1 MALERSEGVL
11 CLVGAET
18 PRALAETIARLER
31 FVSRSTGI
39 RLIDVVYTATCDA
52 RGKQCVAGLW
62 VASLEEMARK
72 LRFAL
77 EALRSGR
84 TRTRDK
90 SGVFFTT
97 RPLALHGG
105 KVAYV
110 FPGTGSFHLEM
121 MRDLALTFDGVR
133 ERFDDMEEAFAGFCD
148 VASPS
153 EWLFSTAPEHTLA
166 LSASQAFLPLLA
178 SASTYL
184 ASKVFADLLK
194 AVGVRPDAVGG
205 VGLGAFSA
213 FHATHHDPKLPLVQI
228 LRDAGRMLLRLGAE
242 AGPAW
247 VQLTVSGIP
256 VGRLRELALR
266 DPARVILTQTLTDDD
281 CVMAVAPEKQAET
294 EVAIHNGGGLSVA
307 EPLAAPFN
315 SGHADARMR
324 QLLRLFFAKYV
335 ACEPQVPFYSCV
347 DGHPM
352 EPTVEAVVRG
362 LTAQMVRPLDFRRM
376 IERMYGD
383 GCRLFVEVGA
393 RGLLSPLIAKILAGR
408 DPVAVIPMHIL
419 HRSGGVQVG
428 QALGLLAAH
437 GVPLDYSGLRFFAHA
452 QRLDL
457 SEPIAQEGAA
467 ALTVRLPRQLPAIR
481 PELIDPRRI
490 LGAGAEAAEDAA
502 SATHQH
508 AIPAAIPVGG
518 LECPLLRGA
527 RELARGPD
535 RLALRCDLRLED
547 YPYLCDYAI
556 GAAGVSLADPQMRGL
571 TLFSVPTGLELM
583 AEAAHRLFPR
593 LALRRIER
601 LRAPR
606 WLAFAFGRLR
616 LRIDARDLG
625 PDATGRRRAVSV
637 RIYAESGLDD
647 ASAHPAM
654 EAHCVLSPHV
664 PEPPDEVEPQ
674 PLAGQRPVSWK
685 AHDIYPARL
694 FQGPLLRNVREVL
707 GWGLNGLDYEI
718 RIPDRAGLVRHS
730 ANPLFCAMPLLLDAA
745 VSGFPLWRSH
755 ERFHGAISL
764 PFRCKAIRYYAAWVP
779 QGTRLR
785 CSLRLTNVTARSFQ
799 VDILVADATGH
810 LILSIEGWEE
820 VGGRAGRTL
829 RDFVMDPA
837 RYFITKPLPVAT
849 LLPIPR
855 GPLPENTLDV
865 RPLLGGD
872 APERLLFGA
881 LYVNDAPDFFTSNR
895 GLWLTALAAAVLTR
909 GERRDFFQMG
919 GAAPRRLEWLLGRIA
934 AKESVRRLL
943 LAAHNLFEPSADIA
957 VWKDDLG
964 KPHPIGPWQDQVAAP
979 IDLSIAHTAGLV
991 LGAAT
996 TVGRIGL
1003 DVESTSRDLTEEFI
1017 RGVLTLEEQELAT
1030 RSGDGPIAVLR
1041 FWCAKEAISK
1051 ALGTGIRYA
1060 ATDLRIRASDPSDG
1074 MLAVE
1079 LLGAWAENFPAL
1091 RGKRVPIKTAVLYD
1105 HAIACCLLPPL

>member
-11 CLVGAET
+11 CLVGGQT
-18 PRALAETIARLER
+18 PQALAEAIDRLLDFIAR
-31 FVSRSTGI
+31 SRGL
-39 RLIDVVYTATCDA
+39 RLIDLVYTATCDA
-52 RGKQCVAGLW
+52 RGKHCVAGLW
-62 VASLEEMARK
+62 VASVEEMARK
-72 LRFAL
+72 LRFAR

-97 RPLALHGG
+97 RPLALDGG
-105 KVAYV
+105 KLAFV

-133 ERFDDMEEAFAGFCD
+133 ERFDDMEEAFSGFCD

-153 EWLFSTAPEHTLA
+153 EWLFSTSPEHTLK

-194 AVGVRPDAVGG
+194 SVGVRPDAVGG

-213 FHATHHDPKLPLVQI
+213 FHATHHDPKFRLVQI
-228 LRDAGRMLLRLGAE
+228 LRDAGRMLLRLGKDGDRAK
-242 AGPAW
+242 W
-247 VQLTVSGIP
+247 MQLTVSGID
-256 VGRLRELALR
+256 VARLRELALR
-266 DPARVILTQTLTDDD
+266 DPARVVLTQVLTDDD
-281 CVMAVAPEKQAET
+281 CVMAVAPEKRAEV
-294 EVAIHNGGGLSVA
+294 EVAIHNGGGVSVY

-315 SGHADARMR
+315 TGHVDAQMGRR
-324 QLLRLFFAKYV
+324 LRDFFVKYV
-335 ACEPQVPFYSCV
+335 NCEPQIPFYSCV
-347 DGHPM
+347 DGDPM
-352 EPTVEAVVRG
+352 GRSTSAVVAG
-362 LTAQMVRPLDFRRM
+362 LMDQMLEPLDFRAM
-376 IERMYGD
+376 IRRMYDD

-393 RGLLSPLIAKILAGR
+393 RGLLSPLIGKVLAGR

-419 HRSGGVQVG
+419 HRAGGVQVG
-428 QALGLLAAH
+428 QALGLLAAN
-437 GVPLDYSGLRFFAHA
+437 GVDIDYSGLRFFTHA
-452 QRLDL
+452 RRLDL
-457 SEPIAQEGAA
+457 SAPYVEEDAG
-467 ALTVRLPRQLPAIR
+467 ALTVHLSRVLPAIR
-481 PELIDPRRI
+481 PELIDAQRV
-490 LGAGAEAAEDAA
+490 LGVEAAAPVETTA
-502 SATHQH
+502 ATHLH
-508 AIPAAIPVGG
+508 SLPANMPVGG
-518 LECPLLRGA
+518 LESPLLLGA
-527 RELARGPD
+527 QEIDSADGA
-535 RLALRCDLRLED
+535 LALRCVLHLADFPGLN
-547 YPYLCDYAI
+547 DYAI
-556 GAAGVSLADPQMRGL
+556 GSSNISLRDPQVRGL
-571 TLFSVPTGLELM
+571 TLLSVPSALEMM
-583 AEAAHRLFPR
+583 AEVAHRLFPDLSLRRIETLRAPHWLAFSFGR
-593 LALRRIER
+593 LALRLHAKVLPAAAPSGNRVVAVSLCEDR
-601 LRAPR
+601 GEDDRAI
-606 WLAFAFGRLR
+606 AMKAHFV
-616 LRIDARDLG
+616 LG
-625 PDATGRRRAVSV
+625 PS
-637 RIYAESGLDD
+637 I
-647 ASAHPAM
+647 
-654 EAHCVLSPHV
+654 
-664 PEPPDEVEPQ
+664 PEPPEHIDVQ
-674 PLAGQRPVSWK
+674 PLAAPTDVGWK
-685 AHDIYPARL
+685 ADDIYPARL
-694 FQGPLLRNVREVL
+694 FQGPLLRNVRRVL

-718 RIPDRAGLVRHS
+718 RIPSRAALVRRS
-730 ANPLFCAMPLLLDAA
+730 RNPLFCALPLLLDAV

-1051 ALGTGIRYA
+1051 ALGTGIRFA
-1060 ATDLRIRASDPSDG
+1060 ATDLRVRAADPATG
-1074 MLAVE
+1074 QLGLE
-1079 LLGAWAENFPAL
+1079 LLGAWAENFPNL
-1091 RGKRVPIKTAVLYD
+1091 RGKRIPIKTSVLYD
-1105 HAIACCLLPPL
+1105 HVIACCHLLER

>member
-1 MALERSEGVL
+1 MIKISILKTAVL
-11 CLVGAET
+11 
-18 PRALAETIARLER
+18 
-31 FVSRSTGI
+31 
-39 RLIDVVYTATCDA
+39 
-52 RGKQCVAGLW
+52 
-62 VASLEEMARK
+62 
-72 LRFAL
+72 
-77 EALRSGR
+77 
-84 TRTRDK
+84 
-90 SGVFFTT
+90 
-97 RPLALHGG
+97 
-105 KVAYV
+105 
-110 FPGTGSFHLEM
+110 FH
-121 MRDLALTFDGVR
+121 
-133 ERFDDMEEAFAGFCD
+133 
-148 VASPS
+148 
-153 EWLFSTAPEHTLA
+153 
-166 LSASQAFLPLLA
+166 
-178 SASTYL
+178 
-184 ASKVFADLLK
+184 
-194 AVGVRPDAVGG
+194 
-205 VGLGAFSA
+205 
-213 FHATHHDPKLPLVQI
+213 
-228 LRDAGRMLLRLGAE
+228 
-242 AGPAW
+242 
-247 VQLTVSGIP
+247 
-256 VGRLRELALR
+256 
-266 DPARVILTQTLTDDD
+266 
-281 CVMAVAPEKQAET
+281 
-294 EVAIHNGGGLSVA
+294 
-307 EPLAAPFN
+307 
-315 SGHADARMR
+315 
-324 QLLRLFFAKYV
+324 
-335 ACEPQVPFYSCV
+335 
-347 DGHPM
+347 
-352 EPTVEAVVRG
+352 
-362 LTAQMVRPLDFRRM
+362 
-376 IERMYGD
+376 
-383 GCRLFVEVGA
+383 
-393 RGLLSPLIAKILAGR
+393 
-408 DPVAVIPMHIL
+408 
-419 HRSGGVQVG
+419 
-428 QALGLLAAH
+428 LLAALSLAGLDVSPEGAWTLEGISGSWRIAMPDWSRFLNAGTADFKTVAP
-437 GVPLDYSGLRFFAHA
+437 GVGILTEQGKSMEFRSFC
-452 QRLDL
+452 R
-457 SEPIAQEGAA
+457 QEGGESRFHST
-467 ALTVRLPRQLPAIR
+467 LRSESF
-481 PELIDPRRI
+481 PE
-490 LGAGAEAAEDAA
+490 
-502 SATHQH
+502 
-508 AIPAAIPVGG
+508 
-518 LECPLLRGA
+518 
-527 RELARGPD
+527 
-535 RLALRCDLRLED
+535 
-547 YPYLCDYAI
+547 
-556 GAAGVSLADPQMRGL
+556 
-571 TLFSVPTGLELM
+571 
-583 AEAAHRLFPR
+583 
-593 LALRRIER
+593 
-601 LRAPR
+601 
-606 WLAFAFGRLR
+606 FGR
-616 LRIDARDLG
+616 
-625 PDATGRRRAVSV
+625 
-637 RIYAESGLDD
+637 
-647 ASAHPAM
+647 
-654 EAHCVLSPHV
+654 
-664 PEPPDEVEPQ
+664 
-674 PLAGQRPVSWK
+674 
-685 AHDIYPARL
+685 
-694 FQGPLLRNVREVL
+694 
-707 GWGLNGLDYEI
+707 LDYEI

-1105 HAIACCLLPPL
+1105 HAIACCLLPPF

>member
-18 PRALAETIARLER
+18 PQALAETIARLER
-31 FVSRSTGI
+31 FVARSTGI

-62 VASLEEMARK
+62 VSSLDEMGRK

-97 RPLALHGG
+97 APLALRGG

-153 EWLFSTAPEHTLA
+153 EWLFSTAPEHTLP
-166 LSASQAFLPLLA
+166 LDASKTFLPLLA

-194 AVGVRPDAVGG
+194 SVGVRPEAVGG

-228 LRDAGRMLLRLGAE
+228 LRDAGRMLLRLGSE
-242 AGPAW
+242 GGVPW
-247 VQLTVSGIP
+247 IQLTVSGIP
-256 VGRLRELALR
+256 VERLRELALR
-266 DPARVILTQTLTDDD
+266 DPARVILTQILTADD

-294 EVAIHNGGGLSVA
+294 EVAIHNGGGHSVA

-335 ACEPQVPFYSCV
+335 SCEPQIPFYSCI

-362 LTAQMVRPLDFRRM
+362 LTAQMIRPLNFRSM
-376 IERMYGD
+376 IERMYDD

-393 RGLLSPLIAKILAGR
+393 RGLLTPLIAKILAGR

-457 SEPIAQEGAA
+457 SAPIAQEGVS
-467 ALTVRLPRQLPAIR
+467 ALTVRLTRQLPAIR
-481 PELIDPRRI
+481 PELIDPRCV
-490 LGAGAEAAEDAA
+490 LGAEAEPLAPSA
-502 SATHQH
+502 STHQH
-508 AIPAAIPVGG
+508 TIPAAIPVGG
-518 LECPLLRGA
+518 LECPLLRTA
-527 RELARGPD
+527 REIAREPD
-535 RLALRCDLRLED
+535 RLDLRCVLKLED
-547 YPYLCDYAI
+547 YPYLNDYAI
-556 GAAGVSLADPQMRGL
+556 GSSGVSLGDPQMRGL

-583 AEAAHRLFPR
+583 AEAAHRLFPN

-606 WLAFAFGRLR
+606 WLAFAFGRLT
-616 LRIDARDLG
+616 LRVVARDLG
-625 PDATGRRRAVSV
+625 PNATGRRRTVSV
-637 RIYAESGLDD
+637 RIYAESGIDDD
-647 ASAHPAM
+647 AAHPAM
-654 EAHCVLSPHV
+654 EAHCVLSPTV
-664 PEPPDEVEPQ
+664 PEPPDEIEPS
-674 PLAGQRPVSWK
+674 PLAGQRPVNWK
-685 AHDIYPARL
+685 AQDIYPARL

-707 GWGLNGLDYEI
+707 GWGLNGLDYEV
-718 RIPDRAGLVRHS
+718 RIPDRVGLVRQC
-730 ANPLFCAMPLLLDAA
+730 ANPLFCAMPLLLDAV

-785 CSLRLTNVTARSFQ
+785 CSLRLTNVTIRSFQ
-799 VDILVADATGH
+799 VSILVTDATGH

-820 VGGRAGRTL
+820 VGGRAGQTL
-829 RDFVMDPA
+829 HDFVMDPA
-837 RYFITKPLPVAT
+837 RYFITKPLPISS
-849 LLPIPR
+849 LLPIPQ
-855 GPLPENTLDV
+855 GQLPEDTLDI
-865 RPLLGGD
+865 RPLLAGD
-872 APERLLFGA
+872 TPERTFFGA
-881 LYVNDAPDFFTSNR
+881 LYVNDNPDFFTSNR
-895 GLWLTALAAAVLTR
+895 GLWLSALAAAVHTR
-909 GERRDFFQMG
+909 NERRDFSQMG
-919 GAAPRRLEWLLGRIA
+919 GTAPRRLEWLLGRVA

-943 LAAHNLFEPSADIA
+943 LTGHNLFEPSADIA
-957 VWKDDLG
+957 IWKDDLG
-964 KPHPIGPWQDQVAAP
+964 KPHPIGAWQSQVPTP
-979 IDLSIAHTAGLV
+979 IDLSIAHTAGLI

-1003 DVESTSRDLTEEFI
+1003 DVESTSRDLTEDFL

-1051 ALGTGIRYA
+1051 ALGTGIRFA
-1060 ATDLRIRASDPSDG
+1060 PTDLRIRASDPADG
-1074 MLAVE
+1074 MLAIE
-1079 LLGAWAENFPAL
+1079 LLGAWSENFPTL
-1091 RGKRVPIKTAVLYD
+1091 RGKRIPIKTAVLYD
-1105 HAIACCLLPPL
+1105 HAIACCVLPSL